1 MKTEL
6 SSKER
11 ISATIKYQPTDHIPI
26 CFQSICH
33 GGVRFIDELF
43 PDPFKRASYYME
55 LGVDTGINLE
65 LGNLTSHENIN
76 IKEWKENQKG
86 EKYPISIKEYE
97 TPKGSLRQAV
107 RKSEEYPFESIPLFN
122 DFNVPPG
129 RTVKYLVDNEEELD
143 RLECILKAPSRHELE
158 KFYEFASAA
167 RKFCNKNQI
176 ILTGTLPGIGDPMIW
191 LSGVENVLF
200 AAADNPDFLHRYI
213 QIVSDWDMKILD
225 ILIEAGADMVVR
237 RGWYE
242 CTDFWSPRLYREF
255 LFEPLKKEIETAHQ
269 MGVKYTYIMNSGA
282 THLKEY
288 FLDLGFDILT
298 NVEPEKNDIVGI
310 KKEICNRI
318 ALCSGV
324 NNYHIIEAGT
334 EDEVEKAVKE
344 AVETLSP
351 DGGFILAPSDSILD
365 TSETAKR
372 NFYKMITTWKDIA

>member
-11 ISATIKYQPTDHIPI
+11 ILTTIRHQPADHIPL

-43 PDPFKRASYYME
+43 PDPFKRALYYME

-65 LGNLTSHENIN
+65 LNNFTSNENIT
-76 IKEWKENQKG
+76 IKEWKENQKD
-86 EKYPISIKEYE
+86 EKYLLSIKEYK
-97 TPKGSLRQAV
+97 TPKGSLRQMV
-107 RKSEEYPFESIPLFN
+107 RKSEDYPHETIPLFS

-129 RTVKYLVDNEEELD
+129 RAVKYLVDNEEELD
-143 RLECILKAPSRHELE
+143 RLEYIIKAPARHELG
-158 KFYEFASAA
+158 KFYEFAEAA
-167 RKFCNKNQI
+167 RKFCSREQI
-176 ILTGTLPGIGDPMIW
+176 MLTGTLLGVGDPMIW

-200 AAADNPDFLHRYI
+200 AAADNPGFLKKYI
-213 QIVSDWDMKILD
+213 RIVSEWNMKILD

-242 CTDFWSPRLYREF
+242 CTDFWSPKFYREF
-255 LFEPLKKEIETAHQ
+255 LFEPLKREIETAHQ
-269 MGVKYTYIMNSGA
+269 AGVKYAYIMNSGA
-282 THLKEY
+282 TPLKEL

-298 NVEPEKNDIVGI
+298 NVEPEKNDIVCI
-310 KKEICNRI
+310 KKTISNSI

-334 EDEVEKAVKE
+334 EAEVEKAVIE

-351 DGGFILAPSDSILD
+351 NGGFILAPSDSILD

-372 NFYKMITTWKDIA
+372 NFYKMITVWRDIA